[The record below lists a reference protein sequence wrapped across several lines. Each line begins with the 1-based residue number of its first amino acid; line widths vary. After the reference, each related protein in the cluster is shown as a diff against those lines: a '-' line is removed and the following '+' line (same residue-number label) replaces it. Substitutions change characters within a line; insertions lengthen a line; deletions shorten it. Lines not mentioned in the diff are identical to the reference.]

1 MLDLKSWRESSHLAL
16 IGIKRVVLVLV
27 EVGGWGGEL
36 PWLLLMIYCLKCERC
51 FGESSS
57 FQTLSALASQNIISR
72 EKGELQNSSETAVTI

>member
-1 MLDLKSWRESSHLAL
+1 M
-16 IGIKRVVLVLV
+16 
-27 EVGGWGGEL
+27 GGEL